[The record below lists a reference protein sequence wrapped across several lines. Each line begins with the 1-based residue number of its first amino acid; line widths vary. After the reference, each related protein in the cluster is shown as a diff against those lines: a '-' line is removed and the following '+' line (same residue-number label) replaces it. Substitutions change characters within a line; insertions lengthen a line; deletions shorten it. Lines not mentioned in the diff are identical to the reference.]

1 MTACRLFIATSIDGY
16 IAREDGSI
24 DWLDSITHP
33 EGVDYG
39 YHAFMEQIDTVVMG
53 RKTYEDVVG
62 FDVDWPYG
70 GCNTVVVTSS
80 KSLTVSTPNT
90 HLIHGMT
97 ETDIATIKRLSQK
110 DIWIV
115 GGGELIASF
124 LNAGLI
130 DSMLI
135 SVIPVVLG
143 SGRPLFRGGIETN
156 FDLVSTESFSNGVV
170 NLVYSKQG
178 QKLSK

>member
-1 MTACRLFIATSIDGY
+1 MSKFRLFIATSIDGY

-24 DWLDSITHP
+24 DWLDDLVHP

-39 YHAFMEQIDTVVMG
+39 YANFMVQVDTIVMG
-53 RKTYEDVVG
+53 RKTYEDVIG
-62 FDVDWPYG
+62 FDVDWPYDDYH
-70 GCNTVVVTSS
+70 CFVVS
-80 KSLTVSTPNT
+80 KSGKVNVSTPR
-90 HLIHGMT
+90 T
-97 ETDIATIKRLSQK
+97 EIITSLADVELSKMRLSAKK

-124 LNAGLI
+124 LNEGLI

-143 SGRPLFRGGIETN
+143 SGRPLFKDGKETAFN
-156 FDLVSTESFSNGVV
+156 LVETESFQNGVV
-170 NLVYSKQG
+170 NLVYK
-178 QKLSK
+178 KDN